1 MQIQRDIIAILDE
14 VLGLNGRASRFR
26 REIPLLGALPGLDS
40 MAAMTLVATIE
51 GHFGITVADAELN
64 GSTFADVGSLSDY
77 VRSKLHSQGAAPA

>member
-26 REIPLLGALPGLDS
+26 RETPLPGLDS

>member
-1 MQIQRDIIAILDE
+1 
-14 VLGLNGRASRFR
+14 
-26 REIPLLGALPGLDS
+26 